1 MRQISWIKG
10 LYRVGLLALVLLMS
24 PQLALA
30 ASGAET
36 EGFTPNPGLRIF
48 ATGILGSDGTRF
60 EKTLVT
66 AKLDDEEYITAAEV
80 ELSYSEYGRQPMRPV
95 PKDRAVWRYAGE
107 DDGIV
112 QIPLVTNRGQK
123 KFFWLPMNVEA
134 GVQWKAPWGRRREIM
149 ETGLTVETPAGRFT
163 GCIMVEY
170 DVYAGGTGIER
181 HYIAPGVGLI
191 KIVSLKG
198 PQAARGTTWFEV
210 QRIEK
215 ISLNEAARIVS
226 QMLE

>member
-10 LYRVGLLALVLLMS
+10 LRRVALLILVLLMS
-24 PQLALA
+24 SPLALA

-36 EGFTPNPGLRIF
+36 ASFTPNPGLRIF

-66 AKLDDEEYITAAEV
+66 AKLDDEEFVTLAEV
-80 ELSYSEYGRQPMRPV
+80 ELAYAEYGRQPMQPV
-95 PKDRAVWRYAGE
+95 PKDRAVWRYAAE
-107 DDGIV
+107 DGGIV

-123 KFFWLPMNVEA
+123 KFFWLPLQAETGA
-134 GVQWKAPWGRRREIM
+134 KWKAPWGNRREVM
-149 ETGLTVETPAGRFT
+149 ETGLTVETPAGVFSN
-163 GCIMVEY
+163 CIMVEY

-191 KIVSLKG
+191 KVVALKG
-198 PQAARGTTWFEV
+198 PKATKGVTWYEV
-210 QRIEK
+210 QQIEK
-215 ISLNEAARIVS
+215 IPLTEAARIVS

>member
-1 MRQISWIKG
+1 MRRISWIKG
-10 LYRVGLLALVLLMS
+10 LHRMGLLGLVLLLS

-30 ASGAET
+30 ASGAEI

-48 ATGILGSDGTRF
+48 AVGILGSDGTRF

-66 AKLDDEEYITAAEV
+66 AKLDDEEYVTAAEV

-107 DDGIV
+107 GDGIV

-134 GVQWKAPWGRRREIM
+134 GAQWKAPWGRRREIM

-191 KIVSLKG
+191 KIV
-198 PQAARGTTWFEV
+198 R
-210 QRIEK
+210 
-215 ISLNEAARIVS
+215 
-226 QMLE
+226 

>member
-1 MRQISWIKG
+1 
-10 LYRVGLLALVLLMS
+10 
-24 PQLALA
+24 
-30 ASGAET
+30 
-36 EGFTPNPGLRIF
+36 
-48 ATGILGSDGTRF
+48 
-60 EKTLVT
+60 
-66 AKLDDEEYITAAEV
+66 
-80 ELSYSEYGRQPMRPV
+80 
-95 PKDRAVWRYAGE
+95 
-107 DDGIV
+107 
-112 QIPLVTNRGQK
+112 
-123 KFFWLPMNVEA
+123 
-134 GVQWKAPWGRRREIM
+134 M

-198 PQAARGTTWFEV
+198 PQATRGTTWYEV

-215 ISLNEAARIVS
+215 ISLAEAARIVS